1 MFVFWGPLWHGGSLW
16 VTDLANEIHA
26 YYAFKKT
33 STEDALM
40 PTPDTPI
47 LGPHA
52 RPNMHIPRRFD
63 LLSLVL
69 LLYAALAKCNF
80 ALAWERKLHL
90 RVGGQKIIATN
101 DQRPGRRR
109 AEDREVEN
117 ELNSTEALRQSAST
131 QSTFSTASR
140 MMDAN

>member
-80 ALAWERKLHL
+80 ALA
-90 RVGGQKIIATN
+90 
-101 DQRPGRRR
+101 
-109 AEDREVEN
+109 
-117 ELNSTEALRQSAST
+117 
-131 QSTFSTASR
+131 
-140 MMDAN
+140 